1 LFHNALLLKTQ
12 SRDATCHAANF
23 NSFVY
28 CFSAAGKEDSD
39 TNYPDDEVLAQ
50 LKALQSAGVGQ
61 KDGRWLD
68 QIQVKMGNYIG
79 VNFHSTSP
87 VESLKHI

>member
-1 LFHNALLLKTQ
+1 LKTQ

-23 NSFVY
+23 NNFVY
-28 CFSAAGKEDSD
+28 YFSAAGKEDSD